1 MGACCILHMSLFHAV
16 IVFKIVRL
24 LAAGLRGVGVCCIL
38 HISYMRAHMSFFYSF
53 FFVVHL
59 LVAGLRG
66 VGVLYFTY
74 LKYVFVLFC
83 NYCLFFLNEHVFYAY
98 LKKKKVGTLVG
109 TDALGNRY
117 YENKSEQV
125 GRDR

>member
-1 MGACCILHMSLFHAV
+1 VLYFTYLIHACSY
-16 IVFKIVRL
+16 VFL
-24 LAAGLRGVGVCCIL
+24 L
-38 HISYMRAHMSFFYSF
+38 F
-53 FFVVHL
+53 FFFCCAFVS
-59 LVAGLRG
+59 GRTPRCG
-66 VGVLYFTY
+66 CVLYFTY
-74 LKYVFVLFC
+74 LKHVFVLFC

>member
-24 LAAGLRGVGVCCIL
+24 LVAGLRGVGVCCIL

-66 VGVLYFTY
+66 VGVCCILHISNMF
-74 LKYVFVLFC
+74 LF
-83 NYCLFFLNEHVFYAY
+83 YSVTIVSFFLMSTCFMHIS
-98 LKKKKVGTLVG
+98 KKKRW
-109 TDALGNRY
+109 AH
-117 YENKSEQV
+117 
-125 GRDR
+125 

>member
-24 LAAGLRGVGVCCIL
+24 LVAGLRGVGVCCIL
-38 HISYMRAHMSFFYSF
+38 HISNMFLFYSVTIVSFFLMSTCF
-53 FFVVHL
+53 MHIS
-59 LVAGLRG
+59 
-66 VGVLYFTY
+66 
-74 LKYVFVLFC
+74 
-83 NYCLFFLNEHVFYAY
+83 
-98 LKKKKVGTLVG
+98 KKKVGTLVG